1 MLKSHEKFHS
11 ANGKRQILI
20 ADDELIN
27 REILGEI
34 LKSDYELLFASDG
47 GETMDLIRAN
57 SGTLSLVL
65 LDIMMPVLSGLD
77 VLKIIKEDASLS
89 RIPVIV
95 MTSEK
100 DTEAAPRR
108 DGLYSQALSRRQR
121 DPRARAAHDRAV

>member
-11 ANGKRQILI
+11 TNGKRQILI

-65 LDIMMPVLSGLD
+65 LDSRMPVMYDLD
-77 VLKIIKEDASLS
+77 VLKIIK
-89 RIPVIV
+89 
-95 MTSEK
+95 
-100 DTEAAPRR
+100 
-108 DGLYSQALSRRQR
+108 
-121 DPRARAAHDRAV
+121 